1 MNSRARQALPPFL
14 VFVGCLISSL
24 AYSQHEDQH
33 EDQYEGQH
41 EEQHADQQEVQHEQ
55 HHPKIPGHTL
65 GIFLGDTTEERR
77 DGFTVGL
84 EYEYRFSE
92 RYGVGLTL
100 EHVAGDF
107 HTDVLVAPVAWHEG
121 PWKFYA
127 GPGVED
133 GEEGT
138 EALFRMG
145 VEYGFH
151 IGKFEI
157 SPQVD
162 MDFVGGDR
170 LLVFGVV
177 FAIGF

>member
-1 MNSRARQALPPFL
+1 MRSRSRWIQYATLLLAAAAN
-14 VFVGCLISSL
+14 SSL
-24 AYSQHEDQH
+24 ALGQTEERTQA
-33 EDQYEGQH
+33 EG
-41 EEQHADQQEVQHEQ
+41 
-55 HHPKIPGHTL
+55 HHSNQNKAAGTEHHQKVPGHTL
-65 GIFLGDTTEERR
+65 GVFFGDTTEERR
-77 DGFTVGL
+77 DGFTTGL

-92 RYGVGLTL
+92 RYGIGLTL

-107 HTDVLVAPVAWHEG
+107 HTDVLVVPVAWHNG
-121 PWKFYA
+121 PWKLYA

-138 EALFRMG
+138 ETLFRLG
-145 VEYGFH
+145 AEYGFH
-151 IGKFEI
+151 VGKFEI
-157 SPQVD
+157 SPQID